1 MSTSMKYHVV
11 IDKRT
16 TLLYKSSNSKCEVFN
31 WSLADGST
39 KFREPKFLWTFFLG
53 QMSQILIHMTPESK
67 QKLKQKDK
75 IWINHWL
82 LAIALATI
90 WQKTTFPK
98 RKGKDKK
105 LPATPSFSP
114 HHRLVRFVCRKCITI
129 ETIACIDLLKQV
141 KLFKNWFQKTDKI
154 VATV

>member
-1 MSTSMKYHVV
+1 
-11 IDKRT
+11 
-16 TLLYKSSNSKCEVFN
+16 
-31 WSLADGST
+31 
-39 KFREPKFLWTFFLG
+39 
-53 QMSQILIHMTPESK
+53 MTPESK

-75 IWINHWL
+75 NL
-82 LAIALATI
+82 NKPMTI
-90 WQKTTFPK
+90 GYCTCNNLTKDYLPK
-98 RKGKDKK
+98 KERKGKDKK